1 MATSATAAT
10 ESATAAAVKHVT
22 GGEDNYEPPAAESF
36 DGWTLV
42 IALGP
47 S

>member
-22 GGEDNYEPPAAESF
+22 GGEDNYERPVPNPLTVGLS
-36 DGWTLV
+36 
-42 IALGP
+42 